1 MKKINLGLVLT
12 LLTLICLT
20 MFVISEEKS
29 KAEDIANV
37 EEICKEYFN
46 VYNKYSM
53 LEKDDRNMDK
63 EMNTDRYNTYLSEMK
78 QDLSKYISDEKLDE
92 VYEQYKKRLDQQFYR
107 KYVMKEYNKEFIE
120 IKDYNFN
127 DSYITVVLD
136 VNITMDRDARI
147 VSIFNEETNRHEGT
161 ITNVSATQKL
171 MEIIVFEKIGN
182 EYRIILHSMA
192 DLVLD
197 YNQPNRSFGGMGF

>member
-161 ITNVSATQKL
+161 ITNVSATQKF